1 MEEVRFSYTLL
12 EGRRVSLGNSPVST
26 TAFFQRYAAECHKQ
40 TFSLTQ
46 DYHIC
51 ASFQRNIR
59 MIPAKQIQLDIE
71 VSKNKVHK
79 PLLSAHWCHL

>member
-1 MEEVRFSYTLL
+1 MEEGHFSYTLL

-46 DYHIC
+46 DYHIR
-51 ASFQRNIR
+51 ASF
-59 MIPAKQIQLDIE
+59 
-71 VSKNKVHK
+71 
-79 PLLSAHWCHL
+79 